1 MTREEYYCNEFLEK
15 IYYFCLKKT
24 GDTYAAEDLSSEI
37 SMEIL
42 SALHKGI
49 LPEHMEAWVWCIAS
63 NRFARWVRQKKINSV
78 EIFDEEAMAQ
88 MAAEDNVEDAVLQPE
103 ERKELRRELTL
114 LTKEYRELLVAYY
127 VKNQRIST
135 IAKSL
140 SVPEGTIK
148 TRLAKARKKLKEG
161 MQMARTF
168 GKLSYA
174 PEEIEFS
181 QSGGRSEN
189 QAPDRYLDEPMYE
202 KICKNILIEA
212 YRNPSTL
219 QELSIELGIAMPY
232 LEGFVEEMTA
242 DTLLVKNGTKAET
255 ATYETNFVIISAEAK
270 RKMVDKLAQIQ
281 GAFVPLAQK
290 YLELAREM
298 QLAAGNHI
306 LGEYQDYEEQKWT
319 LALRL
324 ADDIQWATYDRRN
337 LQFHYDTVRP
347 GGGSWDVMGVQ
358 EYHGPAFYWI
368 GHCCGEEPDGGRIDM
383 FVTNQQTESKDDKT
397 LACMRDNVK
406 VLHQILRGQADK
418 VSERELDEVKEFV
431 RKKADGGYEVTFGV
445 CSKEHNSETLR
456 YGVPVEQYNK
466 ELLPFYEKMLAL
478 ADEYMAYC
486 ETVMRGEV
494 PKRLMSQFNFCMHS
508 VPFLRG
514 MVVEGLLK
522 TGYLKP
528 EEELSQMIGVYTT
541 ISENAD

>member
-24 GDTYAAEDLSSEI
+24 GDVLSAEDLSSEI
-37 SMEIL
+37 STEIL
-42 SALHKGI
+42 SALHKGA
-49 LPEHMEAWVWCIAS
+49 LPNHMEAWVWQIAR
-63 NRFARWVRQKKINSV
+63 NRFARWVRQKKGNSA

-88 MAAEDNVEDAVLQPE
+88 IAAEDNVEEAVLHPE
-103 ERKELRRELTL
+103 EVQELRRELSL

-127 VKNQRIST
+127 VENQRITT
-135 IAKSL
+135 IAQTL

-148 TRLAKARKKLKEG
+148 TRLAKAREKLKEG

-174 PEEIEFS
+174 PEEIEFC
-181 QSGGRSEN
+181 QSGGKSEN
-189 QAPDRYLDEPMYE
+189 WAPDCYLDEPMYD

-232 LEGFVEEMTA
+232 LEGFVEAMAE
-242 DTLLVKNGTKAET
+242 DTLLIKNGTKSDT

-281 GAFVPLAQK
+281 GAFVLLAEE
-290 YLELAREM
+290 YLKKAREL

-324 ADDIQWATYDRRN
+324 ADDVQWTIYDRRN
-337 LQFHYDTVRP
+337 LQFYYDTVRP
-347 GGGSWDVMGVQ
+347 NGGSWDVMGVQ
-358 EYHGPAFYWI
+358 EYHGPSFTWV
-368 GHCCGEEPDGGRIDM
+368 GHSCGEESEGGRLEM
-383 FVTNQQTESKDDKT
+383 FVTDKQVNREDDRT
-397 LACMRDNVK
+397 FACSRDNIK
-406 VLHQILRGQADK
+406 VLHQILKGDSDK
-418 VSERELDEVKEFV
+418 VSERELEEIADFV
-431 RKKADGGYEVTFGV
+431 RKNADGKYEVTFGV
-445 CSKEHNSETLR
+445 YSKEHSSDTLR
-456 YGVPVEQYNK
+456 YGVPVAQYN
-466 ELLPFYEKMLAL
+466 ETLLPLYEKMLAL
-478 ADEYMAYC
+478 ADDYMAYC

-522 TGYLKP
+522 TGFLKP
-528 EEELSQMIGVYTT
+528 EEELSSMLGVYMTV
-541 ISENAD
+541 

>member
-24 GDTYAAEDLSSEI
+24 GDVLAAEDLSSEI
-37 SMEIL
+37 STEIL
-42 SALHKGI
+42 TALHKGV
-49 LPEHMEAWVWCIAS
+49 LPEHMEAWVWQIAR
-63 NRFARWVRQKKINSV
+63 NRFARWVRQKKINGA
-78 EIFDEEAMAQ
+78 EIFDEEAVAQ
-88 MAAEDNVEDAVLQPE
+88 IATEDNVEDAVLQPE
-103 ERKELRRELTL
+103 EVQELRRELCL

-127 VKNQRIST
+127 VENQRIAT
-135 IAKSL
+135 IAQTL
-140 SVPEGTIK
+140 SVPEGTVK
-148 TRLAKARKKLKEG
+148 TRLAKAREKLKEG

-189 QAPDRYLDEPMYE
+189 WAPDCYLDEPMYD

-232 LEGFVEEMTA
+232 LEGFVEAMTE
-242 DTLLVKNGTKAET
+242 DTLLIKNGTKAET

-281 GAFVPLAQK
+281 GDFVPLAEE
-290 YLELAREM
+290 YLKTARQL

-306 LGEYQDYEEQKWT
+306 LGQFQDYEEQKWT

-324 ADDIQWATYDRRN
+324 ADDIQWTVYDRRN
-337 LQFHYDTVRP
+337 LQFCYDTVRP

-358 EYHGPAFYWI
+358 EYHGPSFYGV
-368 GHCCGEEPDGGRIDM
+368 GHSCGEEPGGGRIDM
-383 FVTNQQTESKDDKT
+383 FVTDKQVEKGDDRT
-397 LACMRDNVK
+397 FACMRDNVK
-406 VLHQILRGQADK
+406 VLHQVLHGQAEK
-418 VSERELDEVKEFV
+418 ASERELEELADFV
-431 RKKADGGYEVTFGV
+431 RKTPEGKYEVTFGV
-445 CSKEHNSETLR
+445 YSKEHNSDTLR
-456 YGVPVEQYNK
+456 YGVPVEKYN
-466 ELLPFYEKMLAL
+466 EMLLPIYEKMLAL
-478 ADEYMAYC
+478 ADDYLAYC

-522 TGYLKP
+522 SGFLKP
-528 EEELSQMIGVYTT
+528 EEELSLMIGVYTT
-541 ISENAD
+541 V

>member
-1 MTREEYYCNEFLEK
+1 MLS
-15 IYYFCLKKT
+15 
-24 GDTYAAEDLSSEI
+24 AEDLSSEI
-37 SMEIL
+37 STEIL
-42 SALHKGI
+42 SALHKGA
-49 LPEHMEAWVWCIAS
+49 LPEHFEAWVWQIAR
-63 NRFARWVRQKKINSV
+63 NRFARWVKQKKISGA

-88 MAAEDNVEDAVLQPE
+88 IATEDNVEDAVLHPE
-103 ERKELRRELTL
+103 EVQELRRELSL

-127 VKNQRIST
+127 VENQRIAT
-135 IAKSL
+135 IAQTL

-148 TRLAKARKKLKEG
+148 TRLAKAREKLKEG

-189 QAPDRYLDEPMYE
+189 WAPDCYLDEPMYD

-232 LEGFVEEMTA
+232 LEGFVEAMAE
-242 DTLLVKNGTKAET
+242 DTLLIKNGTKADT

-281 GAFVPLAQK
+281 VAFVPLAEE
-290 YLELAREM
+290 YLKTAREL

-306 LGEYQDYEEQKWT
+306 LGQYQDYEEQKWT

-324 ADDIQWATYDRRN
+324 SDDIQWTIYDRRN
-337 LQFHYDTVRP
+337 LQFNYDTVRP

-368 GHCCGEEPDGGRIDM
+368 GHSCGEEPEGGRLDM
-383 FVTNQQTESKDDKT
+383 FVTDKQVKNEDDRT
-397 LACMRDNVK
+397 FACSVDNIK
-406 VLHQILRGQADK
+406 VLHQILKGDSGK
-418 VSERELDEVKEFV
+418 VSERELEELSGFV
-431 RKKADGGYEVTFGV
+431 RKTADGKYEVAFGV
-445 CSKEHNSETLR
+445 YSKEHNSDTLR
-456 YGVPVEQYNK
+456 YGVPVEQYK
-466 ELLPFYEKMLAL
+466 EALLPVYEKMLAL
-478 ADEYMAYC
+478 ADEYLAYC
-486 ETVMRGEV
+486 ETVMRDEV

-508 VPFLRG
+508 VPFMRG

-522 TGYLKP
+522 TGFLKP
-528 EEELSQMIGVYTT
+528 EEELSLMIGVYTT
-541 ISENAD
+541 V

>member
-24 GDTYAAEDLSSEI
+24 GDVLSAEDLSSEI
-37 SMEIL
+37 STEVL
-42 SALHKGI
+42 SALHKEA
-49 LPEHMEAWVWCIAS
+49 LPEHFEAWVWQIAR
-63 NRFARWVRQKKINSV
+63 NRFARWVRQKKVNGA

-88 MAAEDNVEDAVLQPE
+88 IAAEDNVEEAALHPE
-103 ERKELRRELTL
+103 EVQELRRELSL

-127 VKNQRIST
+127 VENQRIAT
-135 IAKSL
+135 IAQTL
-140 SVPEGTIK
+140 SVPEGTVK
-148 TRLAKARKKLKEG
+148 TRLAKAREKLKEG

-174 PEEIEFS
+174 PEEIEFC
-181 QSGGRSEN
+181 QSGGVSRNDSPN
-189 QAPDRYLDEPMYE
+189 RFIYDSMYE

-232 LEGFVEEMTA
+232 LEGFVKEMTEE
-242 DTLLVKNGTKAET
+242 TLLVKTGTKAET
-255 ATYETNFVIISAEAK
+255 TTYETNFVIISAEAM

-281 GAFVPLAQK
+281 GAFVPLAEE
-290 YLELAREM
+290 YLKTSREL

-306 LGEYQDYEEQKWT
+306 LGEFQDYEEQKWT

-324 ADDIQWATYDRRN
+324 ADDVQWAIYDKRN

-347 GGGSWDVMGVQ
+347 DGGSWDLMGVQ
-358 EYHGPAFYWI
+358 EYHGPSFPWI
-368 GHCCGEEPDGGRIDM
+368 GHTYGCIEGYEAFNIS
-383 FVTNQQTESKDDKT
+383 VTEKQSERDPNKT
-397 LACMRDNVK
+397 RCAEAENIK
-406 VLHQILRGQADK
+406 VLSRILQGK
-418 VSERELDEVKEFV
+418 PELVSELELERVSEFI
-431 RKKADGGYEVTFGV
+431 RRNAKGEPEVTFGV
-445 CSKEHNSETLR
+445 YSKKHSSDTLR
-456 YGVPVEQYNK
+456 YGVPVEQYN
-466 ELLPFYEKMLAL
+466 ETLLPMYEKLLTLAE
-478 ADEYMAYC
+478 EYLAYC

-514 MVVEGLLK
+514 MLVDGLVK
-522 TGYLKP
+522 TGFLKP

-541 ISENAD
+541 M

>member
-24 GDTYAAEDLSSEI
+24 GDVLSAEDLSSEI
-37 SMEIL
+37 SAEIF
-42 SALHKGI
+42 SALHKDM
-49 LPEHMEAWVWCIAS
+49 LPEHFEAWVWQIAR
-63 NRFARWVRQKKINSV
+63 NRFARWVRQKKINGA
-78 EIFDEEAMAQ
+78 EIFDEEVVAQ
-88 MAAEDNVEDAVLQPE
+88 VAVEDNVEDAVLRPE
-103 ERKELRRELTL
+103 EIQELRRELSL

-127 VKNQRIST
+127 VKNQRIAT
-135 IAKSL
+135 IAQTL
-140 SVPEGTIK
+140 SVPEGTVK
-148 TRLAKARKKLKEG
+148 TRLAKAREKLKEG

-174 PEEIEFS
+174 PEEIEFC
-181 QSGGRSEN
+181 QSGGKSEN
-189 QAPDRYLDEPMYE
+189 WAPDCYLDEPMYD

-232 LEGFVEEMTA
+232 LEGFVEAMAE
-242 DTLLVKNGTKAET
+242 DTLLSKTGTKAET

-281 GAFVPLAQK
+281 GAFVPLAEE
-290 YLELAREM
+290 YLKTAREL

-306 LGEYQDYEEQKWT
+306 LGQFQDYEEQKWT

-324 ADDIQWATYDRRN
+324 ADDIQWAVYDRRN
-337 LQFHYDTVRP
+337 LRFNYDTVRP
-347 GGGSWDVMGVQ
+347 NGGSWDVMGVQ

-368 GHCCGEEPDGGRIDM
+368 GHSCGEEPGGGRIEM
-383 FVTNQQTESKDDKT
+383 FVTDKQVT
-397 LACMRDNVK
+397 KEEDRTFACSRDNVK
-406 VLHQILRGQADK
+406 VLHQILKGESDK
-418 VSERELDEVKEFV
+418 VSERELEELADFV
-431 RKKADGGYEVTFGV
+431 RKTPEGKYEVTFGV
-445 CSKEHNSETLR
+445 YSKEHNSDTIR
-456 YGVPVEQYNK
+456 YGVALEQYN
-466 ELLPFYEKMLAL
+466 ETLLPLYEKMLAL
-478 ADEYMAYC
+478 GDEYLAYC

-514 MVVEGLLK
+514 MMVEGLLK
-522 TGYLKP
+522 TGFLKP
-528 EEELSQMIGVYTT
+528 EEELSLMIGVYTT
-541 ISENAD
+541 V

>member
-24 GDTYAAEDLSSEI
+24 GDVLAAEDLSSEI
-37 SMEIL
+37 STEIL
-42 SALHKGI
+42 TALHKGV
-49 LPEHMEAWVWCIAS
+49 LPEHMEAWVWQIAR
-63 NRFARWVRQKKINSV
+63 NRFARWVRQKKINGA
-78 EIFDEEAMAQ
+78 EIFDEEAVAQ
-88 MAAEDNVEDAVLQPE
+88 IATEDNVEDAVLQPE
-103 ERKELRRELTL
+103 EVQELRRELCL

-127 VKNQRIST
+127 VENQRIAT
-135 IAKSL
+135 IAQTL
-140 SVPEGTIK
+140 SVPEGTVK
-148 TRLAKARKKLKEG
+148 TRLAKAREKLKEG

-189 QAPDRYLDEPMYE
+189 WAPDCYLDEPMYD

-232 LEGFVEEMTA
+232 LEGFVEAMTE
-242 DTLLVKNGTKAET
+242 DTLLIKNGTKAET

-281 GAFVPLAQK
+281 GDFVPLAEE
-290 YLELAREM
+290 YLKTARQL

-306 LGEYQDYEEQKWT
+306 LGQFQDYEEQKWT

-324 ADDIQWATYDRRN
+324 ADVIQWTVYDRRN
-337 LQFHYDTVRP
+337 LQFCYDTVRP

-358 EYHGPAFYWI
+358 EYHGPSFYGV
-368 GHCCGEEPDGGRIDM
+368 GHSCGEEPGGGRIDM
-383 FVTNQQTESKDDKT
+383 FVTDKQVEKGDDRT
-397 LACMRDNVK
+397 FACMRDNVK
-406 VLHQILRGQADK
+406 VLHQVLHGQAEK
-418 VSERELDEVKEFV
+418 ASERELEELADFV
-431 RKKADGGYEVTFGV
+431 RKTPEGKYEVTFGV
-445 CSKEHNSETLR
+445 YSKEHNSDTLR
-456 YGVPVEQYNK
+456 YGVPVEKYN
-466 ELLPFYEKMLAL
+466 EMLLPIYEKMLAL
-478 ADEYMAYC
+478 ADDYLAYC

-522 TGYLKP
+522 SGFLKP
-528 EEELSQMIGVYTT
+528 EEELSLMIGVYTT
-541 ISENAD
+541 V

>member
-24 GDTYAAEDLSSEI
+24 GDVLSAEDLSSEI
-37 SMEIL
+37 STEIL
-42 SALHKGI
+42 SALHKGA
-49 LPEHMEAWVWCIAS
+49 LPERFEAWVWQIAR
-63 NRFARWVRQKKINSV
+63 NRFARWVKQKKISSA
-78 EIFDEEAMAQ
+78 EIFDEEAMKQ
-88 MAAEDNVEDAVLQPE
+88 VAAEDNVEDAVLHPE
-103 ERKELRRELTL
+103 EVQELRRELSL

-127 VKNQRIST
+127 VENQRIAT
-135 IAKSL
+135 IAQTL

-148 TRLAKARKKLKEG
+148 TRLAKAREKLKEG

-174 PEEIEFS
+174 PEEIEFC

-189 QAPDRYLDEPMYE
+189 WAPDCYLDEPMYD

-232 LEGFVEEMTA
+232 LEGFVEAMAE
-242 DTLLVKNGTKAET
+242 DTLLIKNGTKADT

-281 GAFVPLAQK
+281 GAFVPLAEE
-290 YLELAREM
+290 YLKTSREL

-306 LGEYQDYEEQKWT
+306 LGQFQDYEEQKWT

-324 ADDIQWATYDRRN
+324 SDDIQWTIYDRRN
-337 LQFHYDTVRP
+337 LQFYYDTVRP

-358 EYHGPAFYWI
+358 EYHGPAFTWI
-368 GHCCGEEPDGGRIDM
+368 GHSCGEEPGGGRIEM
-383 FVTNQQTESKDDKT
+383 FVTDRQVKNEEDRTF
-397 LACMRDNVK
+397 ACSQDNVK
-406 VLHQILRGQADK
+406 VLYQILKGESDK
-418 VSERELDEVKEFV
+418 VSERELEELADFV
-431 RKKADGGYEVTFGV
+431 RKNADGKYEVSFGV
-445 CSKEHNSETLR
+445 YSKEHDSDTLR
-456 YGVPVEQYNK
+456 YGVPVEQYN
-466 ELLPFYEKMLAL
+466 EILLPMYEKMLDL
-478 ADEYMAYC
+478 ADEYLAYC

-508 VPFLRG
+508 VPFMRG

-522 TGYLKP
+522 TGFLKP
-528 EEELSQMIGVYTT
+528 EEELSLMIGVYTT
-541 ISENAD
+541 V

>member
-24 GDTYAAEDLSSEI
+24 GDVLSAEDLSSEI
-37 SMEIL
+37 STEII
-42 SALHKGI
+42 SALHAGV
-49 LPEHMEAWVWCIAS
+49 LPEHMEAWVWQIAR
-63 NRFARWVRQKKINSV
+63 NRFARWVKQKKVSSA
-78 EIFDEEAMAQ
+78 EIFNEEAMAQ
-88 MAAEDNVEDAVLQPE
+88 IAAEDNVEDAVLHPE
-103 ERKELRRELTL
+103 ELAELRRELSL

-127 VKNQRIST
+127 IENQRIST

-148 TRLAKARKKLKEG
+148 TRLAKAREKLKEG

-174 PEEIEFS
+174 PEEITFH

-189 QAPDRYLDEPMYE
+189 WAPDRYLDEPMYD

-219 QELSIELGIAMPY
+219 QELSIELGVAMPY

-242 DTLLVKNGTKAET
+242 DTLLVKNGAKADT
-255 ATYETNFVIISAEAK
+255 ATYEANFVIIGAEAK

-281 GAFVPLAQK
+281 GAFVPLAEE
-290 YLELAREM
+290 YLTKAREL

-306 LGEYQDYEEQKWT
+306 LGEYQEYEEQKWT

-324 ADDIQWATYDRRN
+324 ADDIQWTIYDNRN
-337 LQFHYDTVRP
+337 LQFNYDTVRP

-358 EYHGPAFYWI
+358 EYHGPLFYGV
-368 GHCCGEEPDGGRIDM
+368 GHSCGVEPDGGRIDM
-383 FVTNQQTESKDDKT
+383 FVTDKQEESGNDRT
-397 LACMRDNVK
+397 YACTWDNVK
-406 VLHQILRGQADK
+406 VLHQVLHGQAEK
-418 VSERELDEVKEFV
+418 ASERELEVLSEFIH
-431 RKKADGGYEVTFGV
+431 KNADGKYEVSFGV
-445 CSKEHNSETLR
+445 YSKEHNSETLR

-466 ELLPFYEKMLAL
+466 ELLPIYEKMLAL

-528 EEELSQMIGVYTT
+528 EEELSLMIGVYATV
-541 ISENAD
+541 

>member
-24 GDTYAAEDLSSEI
+24 GDVLAAEDLSSEI
-37 SMEIL
+37 STEIL
-42 SALHKGI
+42 SALHKGV
-49 LPEHMEAWVWCIAS
+49 LPERFEAWVWQIAR
-63 NRFARWVRQKKINSV
+63 NRFARWVRQKKINGA
-78 EIFDEEAMAQ
+78 EIFDEEVVAQ
-88 MAAEDNVEDAVLQPE
+88 IASEDNVEDAVLHPE
-103 ERKELRRELTL
+103 EVQELRRELSL

-127 VKNQRIST
+127 VENQRIAT
-135 IAKSL
+135 IAQSL

-148 TRLAKARKKLKEG
+148 TRLAKARGKLKEG

-174 PEEIEFS
+174 PEAIEFS

-189 QAPDRYLDEPMYE
+189 WAPDCYLDEPMYD

-232 LEGFVEEMTA
+232 LEGFVEAMAE
-242 DTLLVKNGTKAET
+242 DTLLIKNGTKADT

-281 GAFVPLAQK
+281 GAFVPLAEE
-290 YLELAREM
+290 YLKTAREL

-306 LGEYQDYEEQKWT
+306 LGQFQDYEEQKWT

-324 ADDIQWATYDRRN
+324 ADDVQWTIYDRRN
-337 LQFHYDTVRP
+337 LQFNYDTVRP

-358 EYHGPAFYWI
+358 EYHGPAFYGV
-368 GHCCGEEPDGGRIDM
+368 GHSCGEEPGGGRIDM
-383 FVTNQQTESKDDKT
+383 FVTDKQVEKGDDRT
-397 LACMRDNVK
+397 FAVMRDNVK
-406 VLHQILRGQADK
+406 VLHQILKGESDK
-418 VSERELDEVKEFV
+418 VSERELEELADFV
-431 RKKADGGYEVTFGV
+431 RKTPEGKYEVTFGV
-445 CSKEHNSETLR
+445 YSKEHNSDTLR
-456 YGVPVEQYNK
+456 YGVPVETYN
-466 ELLPFYEKMLAL
+466 EMLLPIHEKMLAL
-478 ADEYMAYC
+478 ADEYLAYC

-522 TGYLKP
+522 TGFLKP
-528 EEELSQMIGVYTT
+528 EEELSLMIGVYTT
-541 ISENAD
+541 V

>member
-1 MTREEYYCNEFLEK
+1 MTRVEYYCNEFLEK

-24 GDTYAAEDLSSEI
+24 GDVLSAEDLSSEI
-37 SMEIL
+37 STEVL
-42 SALHKGI
+42 SALHKGA
-49 LPEHMEAWVWCIAS
+49 LPEHFEAWVWQIAR
-63 NRFARWVRQKKINSV
+63 NRFARWVRQKKVNGA

-88 MAAEDNVEDAVLQPE
+88 IAAEDNVEEVVLHPE
-103 ERKELRRELTL
+103 EVQELRRELSL

-127 VKNQRIST
+127 VENQRITT
-135 IAKSL
+135 IAQTL
-140 SVPEGTIK
+140 LVPEGTVK
-148 TRLAKARKKLKEG
+148 TRLAKAREKLKEG

-174 PEEIEFS
+174 PEEIEFC
-181 QSGGRSEN
+181 QSGGVSRNDSPN
-189 QAPDRYLDEPMYE
+189 RFLYDSMYE

-232 LEGFVEEMTA
+232 LEGFVKEMTEE
-242 DTLLVKNGTKAET
+242 TLLVKTGTKAET

-281 GAFVPLAQK
+281 GAFVPLAEE
-290 YLELAREM
+290 YLTKAREL

-306 LGEYQDYEEQKWT
+306 LGVYQDYEEQKWT

-324 ADDIQWATYDRRN
+324 ADDVQWTIYDRRN
-337 LQFHYDTVRP
+337 LQFNYDTVRP

-358 EYHGPAFYWI
+358 EYHGPAFYGV
-368 GHCCGEEPDGGRIDM
+368 GHSCGEEPEGGRIDM
-383 FVTNQQTESKDDKT
+383 FVTDKQVEEGRDRT
-397 LACMRDNVK
+397 FACMWDNVK
-406 VLHQILRGQADK
+406 VLHQILKGESDK
-418 VSERELDEVKEFV
+418 VSERELEELTDFV
-431 RKKADGGYEVTFGV
+431 RKNTEGKYEVTFGV
-445 CSKEHNSETLR
+445 YSKEHNSDILR
-456 YGVPVEQYNK
+456 YGVPVEQYK
-466 ELLPFYEKMLAL
+466 EVLLPIYEKMLTL
-478 ADEYMAYC
+478 ADEYLAYC

-522 TGYLKP
+522 TGFLRP
-528 EEELSQMIGVYTT
+528 EEELSLMIGVYTT
-541 ISENAD
+541 L

>member
-24 GDTYAAEDLSSEI
+24 GDVLSAEDLSSEI

-42 SALHKGI
+42 SALHKGV
-49 LPEHMEAWVWCIAS
+49 LPEHFEAWVWQIAR
-63 NRFARWVRQKKINSV
+63 NRFARWVRQKKINGA

-88 MAAEDNVEDAVLQPE
+88 IVAEDNVEDAVLQPE
-103 ERKELRRELTL
+103 EVQELRRELSL
-114 LTKEYRELLVAYY
+114 LTKEYRELLVSYY
-127 VKNQRIST
+127 VENQRIAT
-135 IAKSL
+135 IAQTL

-148 TRLAKARKKLKEG
+148 TRLAKAREKLKEG

-174 PEEIEFS
+174 PEEIEFC
-181 QSGGRSEN
+181 QSGGKSEN
-189 QAPDRYLDEPMYE
+189 WAPDCYLDEPMYD

-232 LEGFVEEMTA
+232 LEGFVEAMAE
-242 DTLLVKNGTKAET
+242 DTLLVKTGTKADT
-255 ATYETNFVIISAEAK
+255 ATYETNFVIISAETK

-281 GAFVPLAQK
+281 GAFVPLAEA
-290 YLELAREM
+290 YLKTAREL

-306 LGEYQDYEEQKWT
+306 LGQFQDYEEQKWT

-324 ADDIQWATYDRRN
+324 ADDIQWATYDKRN
-337 LQFHYDTVRP
+337 LQFNYDTVRP
-347 GGGSWDVMGVQ
+347 NGGSWDIMGVQ
-358 EYHGPAFYWI
+358 EYHGPSFYWV
-368 GHCCGEEPDGGRIDM
+368 GHSCGEEPEGGRIEM
-383 FVTNQQTESKDDKT
+383 FVTEKQVKNEDDRT
-397 LACMRDNVK
+397 FACTRDNVK
-406 VLHQILRGQADK
+406 VLHQILKGQSDK
-418 VSERELDEVKEFV
+418 VSERELEELADFI
-431 RKKADGGYEVTFGV
+431 RKNADGKYEVTFGV
-445 CSKEHNSETLR
+445 YSKEHNSDTLR
-456 YGVPVEQYNK
+456 YGVPVEQYNEK
-466 ELLPFYEKMLAL
+466 LLPIHEKMLAL
-478 ADEYMAYC
+478 ADDYMAYC
-486 ETVMRGEV
+486 ETVMRSEV

-522 TGYLKP
+522 TGFLKP
-528 EEELSQMIGVYTT
+528 EEELSLMIGVYTT
-541 ISENAD
+541 V